1 MARSFKIAGKFKQY
15 ATIIQRTFRTTMMI
29 IIYFHLILQF
39 LRNCFYDNRQKNDEF
54 YRVPAVAYFCILTF
68 AFFLLVSHKHCS

>member
-1 MARSFKIAGKFKQY
+1 
-15 ATIIQRTFRTTMMI
+15 MMI

-68 AFFLLVSHKHCS
+68 AFFLLVSHKDCSWILHEIVAFTSDTFWYS